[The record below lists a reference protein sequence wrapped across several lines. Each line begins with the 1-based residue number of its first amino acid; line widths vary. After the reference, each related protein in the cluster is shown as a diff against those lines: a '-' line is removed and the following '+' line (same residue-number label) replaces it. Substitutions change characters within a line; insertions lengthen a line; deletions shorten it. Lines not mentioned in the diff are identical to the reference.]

1 MGVEVLVRPD
11 RSKRAYRLRCR
22 FRVEA
27 FPNPGF
33 LERAKFR
40 AAETFVED
48 MHKQGWEYLNSHGFK
63 MTGPFPAIEV
73 VNLPKRSLQPRW
85 HQPSQEV
92 LQRIMAGQRVRATG
106 NGFASDMPGL
116 GACEKWEYELAG
128 VFVHNTILTETPED
142 QEAL

>member
-11 RSKRAYRLRCR
+11 RGKKAYRLRCR
-22 FRVEA
+22 FRVDA
-27 FPNPGF
+27 FPNPEF

-48 MHKQGWEYLNSHGFK
+48 MRKQGWEYLNSHGFK
-63 MTGPFPAIEV
+63 MTGPFPTVEV
-73 VNLPKRSLQPRW
+73 VPLPSRSLQPRW

-92 LQRIMAGQRVRATG
+92 LQRITAGQVVRTNG
-106 NGFASDMPGL
+106 NSYASDVPDL

-128 VFVHNTILTETPED
+128 VFAHGTILTEMPD
-142 QEAL
+142 DKEAL

>member
-11 RSKRAYRLRCR
+11 RGKKAYRLRCR
-22 FRVEA
+22 FTVEA
-27 FPNPGF
+27 FPNPDF

-48 MHKQGWEYLNSHGFK
+48 MRKQGWEYLNSYGFK

-73 VNLPKRSLQPRW
+73 VNLPSRSLQPRW

-92 LQRIMAGQRVRATG
+92 LQRIMAGQVVRT
-106 NGFASDMPGL
+106 NDTSYASDVPSL

-128 VFVHNTILTETPED
+128 VFAHETILTEMPD
-142 QEAL
+142 KKEAL